1 MKYGV
6 QWIDYGGEIEVPLTP
21 CDLDRALSRIGLPS
35 DTVLSFGGV
44 KIQERYFWYIH
55 TKTELPQWNKG
66 RNPYDLN
73 FPNNMDR
80 FDEEL
85 KLWFYTFELDETTAD
100 KWYSVSEYDE
110 LNETI

>member
-6 QWIDYGGEIEVPLTP
+6 QWIDYGGELDLPLNT
-21 CDLDRALSRIGLPS
+21 CDLERALSR
-35 DTVLSFGGV
+35 LSIPLDSVSSLGGV
-44 KIQERYFWYIH
+44 QIQEKHFWYID

-73 FPNNMDR
+73 FSKNMER

-85 KLWFYTFELDETTAD
+85 KLWFYTFELDESTAD
-100 KWYSVSEYDE
+100 KWYSETEYDE
-110 LNETI
+110 LNGW

>member
-1 MKYGV
+1 MLVSEEFASAKLKNKTFLRL
-6 QWIDYGGEIEVPLTP
+6 QNRFFEVF
-21 CDLDRALSRIGLPS
+21 CDLSTKRLEPPDH
-35 DTVLSFGGV
+35 
-44 KIQERYFWYIH
+44 FWYID

-73 FPNNMDR
+73 FSNNMDR

-85 KLWFYTFELDETTAD
+85 KLWFYTFELDESTAD

-110 LNETI
+110 LNGW